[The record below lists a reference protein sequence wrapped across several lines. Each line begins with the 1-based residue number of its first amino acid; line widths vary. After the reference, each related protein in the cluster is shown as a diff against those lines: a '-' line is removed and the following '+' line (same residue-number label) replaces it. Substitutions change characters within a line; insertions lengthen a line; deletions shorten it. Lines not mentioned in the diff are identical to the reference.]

1 MQKQKILIITGPTG
15 VGKTKLAMW
24 LYDNFHCRLISADS
38 MQIYKYCDIATAKIP
53 SNLQQK
59 YPHQLIDIKEMNE
72 RYSVAE
78 FKNDATEEVEIAREN
93 NELPVLV
100 GGTGLYIEG
109 FLFPYNFQHSQRN
122 EKLREYYNE
131 MAKNLGNE
139 AVYSELVRINPDF
152 AQKVH
157 PNNLRRVIRLL
168 EISQI
173 SDIVEEKQL
182 EKKSNYDYQII
193 FLNRDRDELYKIIND
208 RVDEMISSGLEK
220 EARFVYENAHDSQV
234 ASAIGYK
241 EFFDYFENKQE
252 LGQTIELIK
261 QHSRNYAKR
270 QITWFKRY
278 KNILFVNNDEELL
291 EFFKESYKEY
301 RKV

>member
-38 MQIYKYCDIATAKIP
+38 MQVYKHCDIATAKIP
-53 SNLQQK
+53 RDLQRN
-59 YPHQLIDIKEMNE
+59 YPHQLIDIKEMSDG
-72 RYSVAE
+72 YSVAE
-78 FKNDATEEVEIAREN
+78 FKNDATQEVKIAFKN

-109 FLFPYNFQHSQRN
+109 FLFPYNFQHSQRD
-122 EKLREYYNE
+122 EKLREHYKE
-131 MAKNLGNE
+131 MAETNGNE
-139 AVYSELVRINPDF
+139 AVYEELLKINPSF

-157 PNNLRRVIRLL
+157 PNNLKRVIRLL
-168 EISQI
+168 EIAQTSN
-173 SDIVEEKQL
+173 IVEEKQL
-182 EKKSNYDYQII
+182 EKNSDYDYQIV
-193 FLNRDRDELYKIIND
+193 FLNRDREELYKIIDD
-208 RVDEMISSGLEK
+208 RVDEMIALGLEK
-220 EARFVYENAHDSQV
+220 EAKMVYEKAPNSQV

-241 EFFDYFENKQE
+241 EFFDYFEDKQNIE
-252 LGQTIELIK
+252 RTIQLIK

-278 KNILFVNNDEELL
+278 KNILFANNDEDLL
-291 EFFKESYKEY
+291 NFFEKNYKEY
-301 RKV
+301 KKV